1 MAQAIKGAITARL
14 RSLCGAR
21 LLGSFARNQQNQDLM
36 KFASTTDFLLGN
48 LKSAPNTRTVL
59 EMVAQHN
66 NIMNNKHIMQAL
78 RTLFTLQ
85 KNGNSELSTNE
96 ILAHKDFKKLCR
108 KLRTQAPGIEL
119 GDTIEA
125 LKVVSYVGVS
135 AESTIFQVLLQLI
148 RHNVNQLNLQ
158 QIIFLEF
165 LLSQAGASPLVEAL
179 KIALPMVFEIHLP
192 VKMDYPN
199 PAHLAE
205 YLYFASRNN
214 LSEDSVERIVSAL
227 LEHPEFD
234 VKTARSIVWSV
245 CEMQG
250 HEMFRPLMKKAIDSL
265 VVHLDDLS
273 FNDMET
279 TLTKLI
285 SRFTRKHSY
294 FYNQTFYESCAN
306 HVIDKDLGFKQS
318 IYILRKFGRLNFFH
332 QYLLDYMCKKVHENP
347 DVLAKADPVDVYSIA
362 VATSMTDYKPPHW
375 DTVKNIIARSEN
387 VANSDRKEI
396 IWIKFAASLCLLDIF
411 KLDVLN
417 KCLNASFLQQL
428 FSKRKFMSDFE
439 NYVTVW
445 QSIKL
450 FRPEF
455 NCLLTP
461 AYDPEA
467 LVKNFRQS
475 LEFPLEAALHKAL
488 GGEGYVKTDL
498 HSKSGVQIDHAVVF
512 RKGGYPVAMNFPED
526 VEFIEE
532 IEVPPDNQLVAI
544 LGLRHFSY
552 TLNNRIARS
561 STNLNVKVLESQ
573 GYQVVPVN
581 LEVWEG
587 LPDFERIPYIM
598 RAIKERTVGDLNV
611 SESVI

>member
-1 MAQAIKGAITARL
+1 MFSTKV
-14 RSLCGAR
+14 
-21 LLGSFARNQQNQDLM
+21 
-36 KFASTTDFLLGN
+36 KFSC
-48 LKSAPNTRTVL
+48 S
-59 EMVAQHN
+59 
-66 NIMNNKHIMQAL
+66 
-78 RTLFTLQ
+78 
-85 KNGNSELSTNE
+85 SELSTNE

-214 LSEDSVERIVSAL
+214 LTEDSVERIVSAL

-318 IYILRKFGRLNFFH
+318 IYILRKFGRLVRR
-332 QYLLDYMCKKVHENP
+332 YR
-347 DVLAKADPVDVYSIA
+347 
-362 VATSMTDYKPPHW
+362 
-375 DTVKNIIARSEN
+375 KN
-387 VANSDRKEI
+387 
-396 IWIKFAASLCLLDIF
+396 
-411 KLDVLN
+411 
-417 KCLNASFLQQL
+417 QPL
-428 FSKRKFMSDFE
+428 F
-439 NYVTVW
+439 
-445 QSIKL
+445 QPL
-450 FRPEF
+450 F
-455 NCLLTP
+455 
-461 AYDPEA
+461 
-467 LVKNFRQS
+467 
-475 LEFPLEAALHKAL
+475 LEFLPPISPRLH
-488 GGEGYVKTDL
+488 
-498 HSKSGVQIDHAVVF
+498 VQESP
-512 RKGGYPVAMNFPED
+512 RKP
-526 VEFIEE
+526 
-532 IEVPPDNQLVAI
+532 
-544 LGLRHFSY
+544 R
-552 TLNNRIARS
+552 RS
-561 STNLNVKVLESQ
+561 SQSRPRRRL
-573 GYQVVPVN
+573 
-581 LEVWEG
+581 
-587 LPDFERIPYIM
+587 
-598 RAIKERTVGDLNV
+598 
-611 SESVI
+611 